1 VVLSGQAG
9 RPARLAVPGPVV
21 LQRVDRRPAQVRRPM
36 GRVRDR
42 AVDVAGPRPPQAPL
56 RAGPGA
62 NSIRTGTVEIQPVGQ
77 EAVRPGL
84 VLPLVARPGLARP
97 GLALSLV
104 AHPVLAHPVLVRRGL
119 VRRGLVRRVLV
130 RRGLALPL
138 VVRPRLVLRVRLVRP
153 EVRRH
158 G

>member
-1 VVLSGQAG
+1 MVRSGQAG
-9 RPARLAVPGPVV
+9 RPGRLAVPGPVV
-21 LQRVDRRPAQVRRPM
+21 PQRVGRRPAQVRRPV

-42 AVDVAGPRPPQAPL
+42 AADVAGPRPPQAPL

-62 NSIRTGTVEIQPVGQ
+62 NSIRTGTVEIQPVRQ
-77 EAVRPGL
+77 EAVRPGRPAHLGLARRGL
-84 VLPLVARPGLARP
+84 VLPLVVHPGLARR
-97 GLALSLV
+97 GLA
-104 AHPVLAHPVLVRRGL
+104 
-119 VRRGLVRRVLV
+119 

-138 VVRPRLVLRVRLVRP
+138 VVRPGLVLQVRLVRP

>member
-84 VLPLVARPGLARP
+84 VLPLVARPGLA
-97 GLALSLV
+97 LSLV
-104 AHPVLAHPVLVRRGL
+104 ARPGLVRRGL
-119 VRRGLVRRVLV
+119 VRRGLV
-130 RRGLALPL
+130 LPL
-138 VVRPRLVLRVRLVRP
+138 VVRPGLVLQVRLVRP

>member
-1 VVLSGQAG
+1 MVLSGQAG
-9 RPARLAVPGPVV
+9 RPARLAVPGLVV
-21 LQRVDRRPAQVRRPM
+21 LQRVGRRPAQVRRPV

-77 EAVRPGL
+77 EAVRPGRPAHPGL
-84 VLPLVARPGLARP
+84 VRPGL
-97 GLALSLV
+97 V
-104 AHPVLAHPVLVRRGL
+104 
-119 VRRGLVRRVLV
+119 
-130 RRGLALPL
+130 LPL
-138 VVRPRLVLRVRLVRP
+138 VVRPGLVLQARLVRP

>member
-1 VVLSGQAG
+1 MVLSGQAG
-9 RPARLAVPGPVV
+9 RPGRLAVPGPVV
-21 LQRVDRRPAQVRRPM
+21 LQRVGRRPAQVRRPV

-42 AVDVAGPRPPQAPL
+42 AADVAGPRPPQAPL

-84 VLPLVARPGLARP
+84 VLPLVARPGLA
-97 GLALSLV
+97 LSLV
-104 AHPVLAHPVLVRRGL
+104 AHPGLAHPVLVRR
-119 VRRGLVRRVLV
+119 V
-130 RRGLALPL
+130 LALPL
-138 VVRPRLVLRVRLVRP
+138 VVRPGLVLRVRLVRP